1 MKTNYHTHTQRCRHA
16 QGTGEDYVRAA
27 LDAGVSVLGFS
38 DHAPFPDVDYGY
50 RMPYEEL
57 GEYFA
62 EVDRL
67 TEEHASD
74 IIIKKSLEI
83 EYLPQ
88 YRDYYEML
96 YSRYHVDYL
105 LLGEHF
111 FRDRDGG
118 VFNITTQAT
127 STEDYLRYAR
137 AVEEALE
144 TGLFQMVAHADIF
157 TMSHLP
163 WDRNCEAATDIILDA
178 VKRTGTILEFNANGL
193 RRGIFDYPEGPRPMY
208 PHRDFW
214 AKVPGSGIPVI
225 VGSDCHN
232 PAQVWD
238 DRMQE
243 ALGILNWID
252 ITPCDTMEQANI
264 KLKM

>member
-16 QGTGEDYVRAA
+16 QGSAEDYVRSA
-27 LDAGVSVLGFS
+27 LEAGVSVLGFS
-38 DHAPFPDVDYGY
+38 DHAPFPDFDFGY
-50 RMPYEEL
+50 RMPIEEL
-57 GEYFA
+57 EDYFA

-67 TEEHASD
+67 AEGYASD
-74 IIIKKSLEI
+74 IRIEKSLEI

-111 FRDRDGG
+111 FREKDGS
-118 VFNITTQAT
+118 VFNITTQAA
-127 STEDYLRYAR
+127 STEDYLRYAH

-163 WDRNCEAATDIILDA
+163 WDHNCDAATDIILDA

-193 RRGIFDYPEGPRPMY
+193 RRGIHDYPEGPRPMY
-208 PHRDFW
+208 PHRNFW

-232 PAQVWD
+232 PTQVWD
-238 DRMQE
+238 ERMLE
-243 ALGILNWID
+243 ALGILNWIG
-252 ITPCDTMEQANI
+252 ITPFDTIEQA
-264 KLKM
+264 LR